1 MLKSVVIGLAALSA
15 VVVAM
20 PASARDDDGRHEGWR
35 DRDRHHRPGVS
46 VTIGR
51 SYARECAVKVE
62 TIHKANGVT
71 VTRRVRRC
79 D

>member
-1 MLKSVVIGLAALSA
+1 MMKSAVIGLAALSA

-20 PASARDDDGRHEGWR
+20 PASARDDNGRHEGWR
-35 DRDRHHRPGVS
+35 DRDRRHSGVS
-46 VTIGR
+46 VTVGR

-62 TIHKANGVT
+62 RIHKPNGVT

>member
-1 MLKSVVIGLAALSA
+1 MMKSAVIGLAALSA

-20 PASARDDDGRHEGWR
+20 PASARDDYGRHEGWR
-35 DRDRHHRPGVS
+35 NRHHSGVS
-46 VTIGR
+46 VTVGR

-62 TIHKANGVT
+62 KIHKPNGVT